1 MTLQDWG
8 GILKVYTV
16 FLLISYKTIFYV
28 VKGQVKMEVT
38 YIGHSGFLLDTG
50 SAYFLFD
57 YYTGIIPEMDK
68 HKPLVVF
75 VSHKHKDHFNPVIF
89 GLADKYPDV
98 LFVLAKGVPYKKL
111 AVEFSTN
118 MAAQDKLCPGVFKN
132 ILLMKKDVSETVK
145 LPSGKEFT
153 IRTLRS
159 TDEGVAFLLGY
170 NDRNYYHAGDLNI
183 WVWEEET
190 PEYNRNMVQ
199 KYIKEIEKLKGIK
212 IDIAFV
218 PLDPRLGSNSFMGLE
233 TFLAY
238 TESSYI
244 FPMHCWGN
252 YSIIDNFTEKHPEYK
267 DIIAKITHE
276 NMVFQLAVPEIQ

>member
-1 MTLQDWG
+1 
-8 GILKVYTV
+8 
-16 FLLISYKTIFYV
+16 
-28 VKGQVKMEVT
+28 MEVT

-68 HKPLVVF
+68 DKPVVVF

-89 GLADKYPDV
+89 GLADKYPDI

-111 AVEFSTN
+111 AVEFSAN
-118 MAAQDKLCPGVFKN
+118 MAEQDKLHPGVFKN
-132 ILLMKKDVSETVK
+132 ILLMKKDISEMVK
-145 LPSGKEFT
+145 LPSGKELM

-159 TDEGVAFLLGY
+159 TDEGVAFLAGY
-170 NDRNYYHAGDLNI
+170 NGMNYYHAGDLHI
-183 WVWEEET
+183 WAWEGET
-190 PEYNRNMVQ
+190 PEYNRNMEQ

-218 PLDPRLGSNSFMGLE
+218 PLDPRLGSNSYKGLE
-233 TFLAY
+233 TYLSY

-244 FPMHCWGN
+244 FPMHCWGE
-252 YSIIDNFTEKHPEYK
+252 YGIIKKFTEKHPEYK
-267 DIIAKITHE
+267 NKIAEITHE
-276 NMVFQLAVPEIQ
+276 NMVFHLELP